1 MTATCDVSVYEV
13 KEANIEPLD
22 PSRPSSTSQAGI
34 MDEKSQDIIES
45 TVDNILSEIAEGREI
60 ASDVLD
66 ETTRTAVLQAMNE
79 GKAIQLTANAE
90 VLGEEEI
97 DAADLRIIQEYLSNI
112 TDAQHSALQY
122 FDFSFHLVSDD
133 GALLGEIK
141 QLKMCIRDR
150 REDAY
155 AHVQKLNSYL
165 RKALSA
171 MEDIVINSPEE
182 GSPFILNISNLRI
195 GSEIMLNALN
205 AKGFAVSAQSTCSS
219 HSKAA
224 VSYTHL
230 DVYKRQVTYL

>member
-1 MTATCDVSVYEV
+1 MVEGEPESGAARYSGCLLYTSATCDVSVYEV

-97 DAADLRIIQEYLSNI
+97 DAADLRIIQ
-112 TDAQHSALQY
+112 
-122 FDFSFHLVSDD
+122 
-133 GALLGEIK
+133 
-141 QLKMCIRDR
+141 
-150 REDAY
+150 
-155 AHVQKLNSYL
+155 
-165 RKALSA
+165 
-171 MEDIVINSPEE
+171 
-182 GSPFILNISNLRI
+182 
-195 GSEIMLNALN
+195 
-205 AKGFAVSAQSTCSS
+205 
-219 HSKAA
+219 A

-230 DVYKRQVTYL
+230 DVYKRQLCE